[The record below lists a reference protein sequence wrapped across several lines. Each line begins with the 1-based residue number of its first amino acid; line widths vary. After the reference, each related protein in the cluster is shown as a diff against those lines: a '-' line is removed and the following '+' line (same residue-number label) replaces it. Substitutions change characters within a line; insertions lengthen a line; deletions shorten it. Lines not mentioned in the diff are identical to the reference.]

1 MKILLTYSLICVT
14 LFHGL
19 RNGRCFSML
28 KNAKWCILDTIIN
41 MKTEYLMGGV
51 KLEPVNEEKDL
62 ALGVII
68 SEVLKSEKQRISA
81 VSKAN
86 RIL

>member
-1 MKILLTYSLICVT
+1 
-14 LFHGL
+14 
-19 RNGRCFSML
+19 
-28 KNAKWCILDTIIN
+28 
-41 MKTEYLMGGV
+41 MGGV